1 VILDFV
7 ARLKNGL
14 SKTRERIHD
23 LLDEAVG
30 RGVFDDRAAEEIE
43 EALLAADAGPEI
55 AAALVEELREW
66 VRDAGGGVTA
76 ATVREALAMKIERR
90 LRQVEVP
97 PIETAP
103 PRVTLVIGVNGVGKT
118 TTAAKLAAQMQ
129 AAGRNVLLGAA
140 DTFRAA
146 AVEQPKV
153 WGERIGVPVVAQAE
167 GADPA
172 AVAFDAVQAG
182 IARKVD
188 EVIIDT
194 AGRLHTKSNL
204 MKELEK
210 VGRVV
215 RKLRDPIEALLV
227 LDATTGQN
235 GILQVESFASAI
247 PLTGLVITKLDG
259 SARAGVV
266 LEAVRRFRVPVRHIG
281 VGESVE
287 DLLPF
292 DAKAFAE
299 EFVA

>member
-1 VILDFV
+1 MILDFV
-7 ARLKNGL
+7 SRLKNGL

-66 VRDAGGGVTA
+66 VRAAGGGVTA

-90 LRQVEVP
+90 LREVEAP
-97 PIETAP
+97 PIETVP
-103 PRVTLVIGVNGVGKT
+103 PRVTLIIGVNGVGKT

-146 AVEQPKV
+146 AVEQLKV

-215 RKLRDPIEALLV
+215 RKLRDPVEALLV

-281 VGESVE
+281 VGESIE

>member
-1 VILDFV
+1 
-7 ARLKNGL
+7 
-14 SKTRERIHD
+14 
-23 LLDEAVG
+23 
-30 RGVFDDRAAEEIE
+30 
-43 EALLAADAGPEI
+43 
-55 AAALVEELREW
+55 
-66 VRDAGGGVTA
+66 
-76 ATVREALAMKIERR
+76 
-90 LRQVEVP
+90 
-97 PIETAP
+97 
-103 PRVTLVIGVNGVGKT
+103 
-118 TTAAKLAAQMQ
+118 
-129 AAGRNVLLGAA
+129 
-140 DTFRAA
+140 
-146 AVEQPKV
+146 
-153 WGERIGVPVVAQAE
+153 
-167 GADPA
+167 
-172 AVAFDAVQAG
+172 
-182 IARKVD
+182 
-188 EVIIDT
+188 
-194 AGRLHTKSNL
+194 